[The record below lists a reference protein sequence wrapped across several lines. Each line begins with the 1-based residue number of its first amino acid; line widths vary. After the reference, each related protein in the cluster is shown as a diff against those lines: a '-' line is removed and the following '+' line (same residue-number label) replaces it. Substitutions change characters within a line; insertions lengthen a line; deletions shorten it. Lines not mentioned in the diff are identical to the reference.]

1 MDDTRQDPLTDGQY
15 IASTD
20 DVTDPVGLGM
30 TTDTPDTY
38 VDPDTDADF
47 AVTTLKGDRGFGR
60 RWWSHRRWLIP
71 VVAIALLIAILLST
85 AAIIVHSRQPYLTY
99 AHVTQGNLT
108 LSFATTGTL
117 RSAVYGADFAVTGP
131 IAEID
136 VTVGQRV
143 AQGDTLAKL
152 NTTLLQDAV
161 SQAQA
166 ASNGASTEL
175 SSAQTNQ
182 DKVAASADALVNSAY
197 DTEQASIYQCNHE
210 SNPPSNCVGRA
221 ESQYAAAQAQADSM
235 NAQAQQQ
242 TDTAQAQYDTAKA
255 TLQTAQDNL
264 AAATLKAPHAGTVAA
279 INGAVGQTSGGAKSS
294 DASFIEIA
302 DLNSLQLT
310 AMVDQS
316 QVGNVQTQ
324 DAVRFTVPSFKG
336 RTFSGSVSGVS
347 PFGQETHNSV
357 AYPMTID
364 VDSQS
369 VAAGSS
375 SAAGQALLPGMTAKV
390 TVMTAQR
397 FAVKLVP
404 TSAITFAHTAS
415 DPKQSSLVSKASAAK
430 ALAESRQML
439 TQLQASGTDYSQ
451 DHPALAY
458 VLVQVKGKWVA
469 QPVVVGLSDGHNY
482 EVLAGLTLGSKIAT
496 GEQRNWI
503 TILRNQ

>member
-1 MDDTRQDPLTDGQY
+1 MSDTEIESEITVTEMDGE
-15 IASTD
+15 
-20 DVTDPVGLGM
+20 
-30 TTDTPDTY
+30 
-38 VDPDTDADF
+38 
-47 AVTTLKGDRGFGR
+47 RGFRQFGKLSMR
-60 RWWSHRRWLIP
+60 GWQYRRWLIP
-71 VVAIALLIAILLST
+71 VIAIALLAAILVST
-85 AAIIVHSRQPYLTY
+85 AAIVVHARQPYLTY
-99 AHVTQGNLT
+99 ARVAQGNLT
-108 LSFATTGTL
+108 ISFATNGTL

-161 SQAQA
+161 SQAKA
-166 ASNGASTEL
+166 ASDGASNAL

-182 DKVAASADALVNSAY
+182 DKVQAAADALVNSAY
-197 DTEQASIYQCNHE
+197 DTEQAAIFQCNHE

-242 TDTAQAQYDTAKA
+242 TDSSQAQYDTAKA
-255 TLQTAQDNL
+255 ALQTAQDNL

-279 INGAVGQTSGGAKSS
+279 VNGNVGQTSGGAKGS

-302 DLNSLQLT
+302 DLNSLQIT
-310 AMVDQS
+310 ALVDQA
-316 QVGNVQTQ
+316 QVGDVQPQ

-336 RTFSGSVSGVS
+336 RVFSGTVTGVS

-369 VAAGSS
+369 VATGAS
-375 SAAGQALLPGMTAKV
+375 SAAGQALLPGMTARV
-390 TVMTAQR
+390 SVLTAQR

-404 TSAITFAHTAS
+404 NSAVTYAHTAS
-415 DPKQSSLVSKASAAK
+415 NPKQSSLISKAAAAK
-430 ALAESRQML
+430 ALDAARTLL

-469 QPVVVGLSDGHNY
+469 QPVVLGLSDGHNY
-482 EVLAGLTLGSKIAT
+482 EALAGLTLSEKVAT